1 MSIIFYLIM
10 ANSKKIFYNKLN
22 LQLKYKKFKLFF
34 RNILQMKYKNSLTV
48 SNEIDEN

>member
-10 ANSKKIFYNKLN
+10 ANSKKILYYKLN

-34 RNILQMKYKNSLTV
+34 RNILQKKYKNSLTI